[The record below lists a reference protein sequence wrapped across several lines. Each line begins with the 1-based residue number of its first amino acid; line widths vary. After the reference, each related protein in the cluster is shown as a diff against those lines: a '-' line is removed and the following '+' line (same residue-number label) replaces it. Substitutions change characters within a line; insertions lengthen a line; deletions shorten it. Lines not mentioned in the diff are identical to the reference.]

1 MRILYVSP
9 RVPWRVRVRSLNIV
23 LALAKRHEVCI
34 VCQAGSAEE
43 EAHLEEVRPFC
54 REISCIRY
62 GFPRALFQTALGLPT
77 LLPLRIAYFYSPGMR
92 RAVREM
98 VKKFPP
104 DVILA
109 DRWRGLANVP
119 ADIGIPIVCDPT
131 DSMILYN
138 LRLARAGSWL
148 ERIIGLEEA
157 IKFIR
162 YEPRMSRRT
171 ALNVFCSEVDL
182 ECVRR
187 RSPQSRFAVVPNGVD
202 CRAFPLKDAACE
214 VENRIMFTGTFRYAP
229 NRHAVKFLLER
240 VLPLVKQKI
249 PQSRLV
255 VVGDRARLHLAK
267 RGKGSEDV
275 EIFDFVPAMHPYLA
289 TASVALAP
297 ITVGS
302 GVPNKLL
309 EAFATGTAVVATSMA
324 CGDLPVQHRK
334 HLLVADTARTFA
346 DAIVLLLQDTDLRRS
361 LAYNARKLAE
371 ERYDLDVVMR
381 SLEKFLLGIARPVSQ
396 PSLTRSTE
404 PVAEI

>member
-23 LALAKRHEVCI
+23 VALAKRHEVCV

-43 EAHLEEVRPFC
+43 ETRLEAVRPYC

-62 GFPRALFQTALGLPT
+62 GFPRALFQTAIALPT
-77 LLPLRIAYFYSPGMR
+77 LLPLRIAYFYSPRTR

-98 VKKFPP
+98 VKKFRP
-104 DVILA
+104 DVILV

-119 ADIGIPIVCDPT
+119 DDIGIPIVCDPT

-148 ERIIGLEEA
+148 ERIIGLEEGL
-157 IKFIR
+157 KFLR
-162 YEPRMSRRT
+162 YEPHMSRRA
-171 ALNVFCSEVDL
+171 ALNIFCSEADL

-202 CRAFPLKDAACE
+202 CRAFRLKDE
-214 VENRIMFTGTFRYAP
+214 GTEEDNRMIFTGTFRYAP
-229 NRHAVKFLLER
+229 NRHAVKFLLDN
-240 VLPLVKQKI
+240 VLPLVTPRI
-249 PQSRLV
+249 PQARLV
-255 VVGDRARLHLAK
+255 VVGDQARVHLAERSKGSADIEVLDFVPDMQPHLAK
-267 RGKGSEDV
+267 
-275 EIFDFVPAMHPYLA
+275 
-289 TASVALAP
+289 ASVALVP

-309 EAFATGTAVVATSMA
+309 EAFATGTAVVATPMA
-324 CGDLPVQHRK
+324 CGGLPVRHRE
-334 HLLVADTARTFA
+334 HLLVADNARTFA
-346 DAIVLLLQDTDLRRS
+346 EAIALLLRDIGLRRS
-361 LAYNARKLAE
+361 LAYNARKLVE

-381 SLEKFLLGIARPVSQ
+381 NLEEFLLRAAQ
-396 PSLTRSTE
+396 PAFHPTLTKRTE
-404 PVAEI
+404 PVAEV